1 MKHDG
6 ASSYY
11 NRFST
16 AGSPEKGMK
25 FTTPYADQSPNK
37 NYNSER
43 RITANFAFAMATHEE
58 KVAKG
63 HMSE

>member
-1 MKHDG
+1 
-6 ASSYY
+6 
-11 NRFST
+11 
-16 AGSPEKGMK
+16 MK

-63 HMSE
+63 HQSE